1 MEIPGYEILET
12 LGTGGFGAV
21 YRARQLA
28 VRREVALKIDSRV
41 LATERDRRRFMR
53 EVTAAGRLSG
63 HPHVVALYDAGV
75 LTDGRPYMVLDLCP
89 NGSLNDRLR
98 ASGPFPAAEVAEIGV
113 HIADALAAAHASGVL
128 HRDVKPGNILIDRYG
143 GVALADFGLAAMP
156 QPGLESSA
164 TREALTPA
172 YAPPEAFR
180 RAEPAPAGDVYSL
193 AASLYALLSGRPPH
207 FPPDRTPGI
216 AELMAAQARPVPD
229 VPGVPA
235 PFMAVLRQAMA
246 FDPAART
253 PSAAALKDALAAL
266 DPRASAAT
274 GPKSVPLVYQGSPA
288 PPPVYAAPSTDP
300 SSAHNGMA
308 GPGSGPAHAITTSPA
323 RPRQGDARPTLSR
336 GVLLGA
342 AALVTAGIVGAGA
355 LIAFSQAGPDGDG
368 GTPRTQAGAPTGKP
382 NATATATG
390 LGVPVTTANCA
401 ASRVEGAQAACPRTA
416 ECWGGMVSIG
426 GDTSA
431 TRRDCRT
438 THTWET
444 FAIAVMPKDGETW
457 NNSELERHPTVR
469 GLCSRTVLLASRSA
483 AGRRAPSGGWTAGVL
498 PPSKSAFERGTR
510 VYRCLGSRGL
520 DTLRGA
526 MFAPLDG

>member
-1 MEIPGYEILET
+1 
-12 LGTGGFGAV
+12 
-21 YRARQLA
+21 
-28 VRREVALKIDSRV
+28 
-41 LATERDRRRFMR
+41 
-53 EVTAAGRLSG
+53 
-63 HPHVVALYDAGV
+63 
-75 LTDGRPYMVLDLCP
+75 
-89 NGSLNDRLR
+89 
-98 ASGPFPAAEVAEIGV
+98 
-113 HIADALAAAHASGVL
+113 
-128 HRDVKPGNILIDRYG
+128 
-143 GVALADFGLAAMP
+143 
-156 QPGLESSA
+156 
-164 TREALTPA
+164 
-172 YAPPEAFR
+172 
-180 RAEPAPAGDVYSL
+180 
-193 AASLYALLSGRPPH
+193 
-207 FPPDRTPGI
+207 
-216 AELMAAQARPVPD
+216 
-229 VPGVPA
+229 
-235 PFMAVLRQAMA
+235 MAVLRQAMA

-253 PSAAALKDALAAL
+253 PSAAALRDALAAL
-266 DPRASAAT
+266 DPRASAGT
-274 GPKSVPLVYQGSPA
+274 GPGSVPLASPGLPAAPPA
-288 PPPVYAAPSTDP
+288 PPQVSPHPPYAAPSTEP
-300 SSAHNGMA
+300 SFARAGMA
-308 GPGSGPAHAITTSPA
+308 GPGSGPAHAITTSPS
-323 RPRQGDARPTLSR
+323 RPRQGDARPALSR

-355 LIAFSQAGPDGDG
+355 LIALSRGGSDGDD
-368 GTPRTQAGAPTGKP
+368 GTPRPQAGASTGKP
-382 NATATATG
+382 GATATATG

-457 NNSELERHPTVR
+457 NNAELERHPTVR

-483 AGRRAPSGGWTAGVL
+483 AGRRTPSGGWTAGVL